1 MVLLCRMRN
10 KVRAYIEK
18 QHLLSPA
25 DLVLVGLS
33 GGADSV
39 ALLALL
45 VQLGYRCIAL
55 HCNFHLRG
63 EESLRDELFAED
75 MAHRLHVP
83 FHKME
88 FNTTAYALEHHLSI
102 EMAARELRYAWFE
115 EMRQRFGAQ
124 AIAVAHHRDDSVET
138 LLMNLLRGSGLR
150 GLVGIRPKN
159 GYVIRPLLAVSR
171 KEIVEWLG
179 EQRLQYVVDSTNL
192 SDMYTRNFIRLRVL
206 PLLEKLNPSALEAI
220 DRTSNHLAQAEAIY
234 SFVVEKARMELMDA
248 DHRISIVRLLRYPSP
263 ATILYEL
270 LKPYGFSPLVADEA
284 FNSLEKESGKLFYS
298 PGYCLLKDRDCLW
311 LEAIEQKTTVEEYVL
326 TEDDISAGVWRGP
339 ISLSITKSAVTKDFS
354 IQKDKMVAYFDYS
367 KLSFPLTLRKWK
379 EGDSFVPFGMKGR
392 KKLSDYFSDHK
403 FSRIEKLHT
412 WLLCSGEDII
422 WIVGERSDNRF
433 RLDET
438 STNVLI
444 IKKSDGQ

>member
-1 MVLLCRMRN
+1 MVLLCRMKDR
-10 KVRAYIEK
+10 VRAYIEK
-18 QHLLSPA
+18 QHLLSPS

-45 VQLGYRCIAL
+45 AQLGYRCIAL

-63 EESLRDELFAED
+63 EESHRDELFAED
-75 MAHRLHVP
+75 MAFRLHVP
-83 FHKME
+83 FHKKE
-88 FNTTAYALEHHLSI
+88 FDTTAYALEHHLSI

-115 EMRQRFGAQ
+115 EMRQHFRAQ
-124 AIAVAHHRDDSVET
+124 VIAVAHHRDDSVET

-159 GYVIRPLLAVSR
+159 GYVVRPLLAVSR
-171 KEIVEWLG
+171 KEILEWLR
-179 EQRLQYVVDSTNL
+179 EQQLQYVVDSTNL

-206 PLLEKLNPSALEAI
+206 PLLEKLNPSAPEAI
-220 DRTSNHLAQAEAIY
+220 ERTSNHLAEAEAIY
-234 SFVVEKARMELMDA
+234 SFVVEKARKELMDA
-248 DHRISIVRLLRYPSP
+248 ARRISIAHLLRYPSP

-270 LKPYGFSPLVADEA
+270 LKPYGFSPRIAEEV

-298 PGYCLLKDRDCLW
+298 PDYCLLKDREYLW
-311 LEAIEQKTTVEEYVL
+311 LEAIEQKTTEEEYTL
-326 TEDDISAGVWRGP
+326 TEADVLKGVWHGP
-339 ISLSITKSAVTKDFS
+339 ISLSISKTVIVKDFS
-354 IQKDKMVAYFDYS
+354 FQKDKTVAYFDYG

-379 EGDSFVPFGMKGR
+379 DGDGFVPFGMRGR
-392 KKLSDYFSDHK
+392 KKLSDYFSDRK
-403 FSRIEKLHT
+403 FSRIEKSRT

-438 STNVLI
+438 STNALI
-444 IKKSDGQ
+444 VKKSDGQ

>member
-1 MVLLCRMRN
+1 MVLLCRMKDR
-10 KVRAYIEK
+10 VRAYIEK
-18 QHLLSPA
+18 QHLLSPS

-63 EESLRDELFAED
+63 EESNRDELFAED
-75 MAHRLHVP
+75 MAHGLHVP
-83 FHKME
+83 FHKKE
-88 FNTTAYALEHHLSI
+88 FDTTAYALEHHLSI

-115 EMRQRFGAQ
+115 EMRQHFGAQ
-124 AIAVAHHRDDSVET
+124 AIAVAHHRDDNVET

-171 KEIVEWLG
+171 KEIVDWLG
-179 EQRLQYVVDSTNL
+179 EQQLRYVVDSTNL

-206 PLLEKLNPSALEAI
+206 PLLEQLNPSAPEAI
-220 DRTSNHLAQAEAIY
+220 ERTSNHLAEAEAIY
-234 SFVVEKARMELMDA
+234 SFVVEKARKELMDA
-248 DHRISIVRLLRYPSP
+248 GRRISISQLLRYPSP

-270 LKPYGFSPLVADEA
+270 LKPYGFSPRVTDEV

-298 PGYCLLKDRDCLW
+298 PDFCLLKDREYLW
-311 LEAIEQKTTVEEYVL
+311 LEPIEQKATEEEYTL
-326 TEDDISAGVWRGP
+326 TEEDISAGVWHGP
-339 ISLSITKSAVTKDFS
+339 ISLSFTKSVVAKDFS
-354 IQKDKMVAYFDYS
+354 IQKDKVVAYFDYS

-379 EGDSFVPFGMKGR
+379 EGDGFVPFGMRGR

-403 FSRIEKLHT
+403 FSRIEKSRA

-433 RLDET
+433 RLDEA
-438 STNVLI
+438 STNALI
-444 IKKSDGQ
+444 VKKSDGQ

>member
-1 MVLLCRMRN
+1 MVLLCRMKDR
-10 KVRAYIEK
+10 VRAYIEK
-18 QHLLSPA
+18 QHLLSPS

-63 EESLRDELFAED
+63 EESNRDELFAED
-75 MAHRLHVP
+75 MAHGLHVP
-83 FHKME
+83 FHKKE
-88 FNTTAYALEHHLSI
+88 FDTTAYALEHHLSI

-115 EMRQRFGAQ
+115 EMRQHFGAQ
-124 AIAVAHHRDDSVET
+124 VIAVAHHRDDSVET

-171 KEIVEWLG
+171 KEIVDWLG
-179 EQRLQYVVDSTNL
+179 EQQLRYVVDSTNL

-206 PLLEKLNPSALEAI
+206 PLLEQLNPSAPEAI
-220 DRTSNHLAQAEAIY
+220 ERTSNHLAEAEAIY
-234 SFVVEKARMELMDA
+234 SFVVEKARKELMDA
-248 DHRISIVRLLRYPSP
+248 GRRISISQLLRYPSP

-270 LKPYGFSPLVADEA
+270 LKPYGFSPRVTDEV

-298 PGYCLLKDRDCLW
+298 PDFCLLKDREYLW
-311 LEAIEQKTTVEEYVL
+311 LEPIEQKATEEEYTL
-326 TEDDISAGVWRGP
+326 TEADISAGVWHGP
-339 ISLSITKSAVTKDFS
+339 ISLSFTKSVVAKDFS
-354 IQKDKMVAYFDYS
+354 IQKDKTVAYFDYS

-379 EGDSFVPFGMKGR
+379 EGDGFVPFGMRGR

-403 FSRIEKLHT
+403 FSRIEKSRA

-433 RLDET
+433 RLDEA
-438 STNVLI
+438 STNALI
-444 IKKSDGQ
+444 VKKSDGQ